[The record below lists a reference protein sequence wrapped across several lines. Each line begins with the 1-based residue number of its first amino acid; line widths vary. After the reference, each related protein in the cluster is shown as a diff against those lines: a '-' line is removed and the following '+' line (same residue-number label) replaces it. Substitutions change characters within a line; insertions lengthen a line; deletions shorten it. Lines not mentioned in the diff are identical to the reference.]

1 MRVVSEIRCMRLM
14 GEIFKSV
21 QKIIQSTLTEVVEKS
36 ILGCA
41 LVVESVIGV
50 TVDLLPSM
58 DRVI

>member
-1 MRVVSEIRCMRLM
+1 MRLM